1 MHKKHAWGQR
11 RELGWKGGSRAGILV
26 GKQEAEISARGTV
39 HTCQGNP
46 RHHQRLGR
54 VVVVVAQRR
63 CRRSNTRST
72 QHQHQHQHLHFGP
85 RMLLHT

>member
-46 RHHQRLGR
+46 RKSPAPGAR
-54 VVVVVAQRR
+54 RR
-63 CRRSNTRST
+63 CRPAAPPSQQHP

-85 RMLLHT
+85 RILLVLHT